1 MGETIRRLRINRKL
15 SQKQLALMCG
25 VTQQFIQRIEKG
37 KVNPGINTVI
47 KLASAL
53 ETTTDAILG
62 QKAG

>member
-1 MGETIRRLRINRKL
+1 MKPKLLCITI
-15 SQKQLALMCG
+15 ALMCG